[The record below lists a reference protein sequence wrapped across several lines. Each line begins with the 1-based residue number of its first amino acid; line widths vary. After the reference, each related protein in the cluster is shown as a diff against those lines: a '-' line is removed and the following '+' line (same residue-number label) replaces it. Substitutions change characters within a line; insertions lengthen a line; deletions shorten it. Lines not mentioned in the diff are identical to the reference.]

1 MSFFY
6 LFKDIIQN
14 LDILFVSKK
23 ILLIELIE
31 IHRVIL

>member
-1 MSFFY
+1 MSFFF

-14 LDILFVSKK
+14 LDILFVRKK